1 MSRSAICLRSGEEL
15 PVPSNILQYNE
26 EGWGRAVLCQHWFAA
41 ALSMSLVVCTKLF
54 FFFSPLPNMICL
66 FCGIRCSVSKLS
78 PLWPSFWFST
88 MERLKLVLQ
97 YFQSNSE
104 SISNGIC
111 IILALVSVKLYT
123 SFDFNCPC
131 LPQYNKLYSLGVMIV
146 PPVILFFFGVL
157 INRHAG
163 VMMDEW
169 MRPVGNRSK
178 NPVVVKWVSVLI
190 ACLFFFFSLYTLLQ
204 CLYLQN
210 IFAYHFHMVLY
221 VIINI
226 F

>member
-1 MSRSAICLRSGEEL
+1 
-15 PVPSNILQYNE
+15 
-26 EGWGRAVLCQHWFAA
+26 
-41 ALSMSLVVCTKLF
+41 MSLVVCTKLF
-54 FFFSPLPNMICL
+54 FFFFSPLPNVICL

-190 ACLFFFFSLYTLLQ
+190 AWFFFFLSLHFIAVFVSTKHFCISFSYGPICNKKYILKYSYAIVQLLGKILMSLSQ
-204 CLYLQN
+204 TCGLITFLSWCLN
-210 IFAYHFHMVLY
+210 VEI
-221 VIINI
+221 
-226 F
+226 

>member
-15 PVPSNILQYNE
+15 PVLWNILQYNE

-41 ALSMSLVVCTKLF
+41 ALSMSLVVCTKLLF
-54 FFFSPLPNMICL
+54 FFLPSL
-66 FCGIRCSVSKLS
+66 TWFVYFVGSGAVLS

-190 ACLFFFFSLYTLLQ
+190 ACLFVCFLSLYTLLQ

-221 VIINI
+221 VIRNI